1 MKNTAPVASPL
12 DRLLCQSLA
21 AVTRTQPHDNETL
34 AHLFAALTRI
44 ARFYRTTGEVVSQT
58 VIEPGAAIVEVDG
71 HGLLC
76 PRLLVQCTRRDTIPL
91 RPLTF
96 IYTPTRP
103 NRITLQIAYDNAMY
117 PAPDVIQW
125 TSLHEDWCI
134 SGHGIELDAETHASF
149 VSSALTRAKLFT
161 LTTMGLEPKT
171 N

>member
-1 MKNTAPVASPL
+1 MKNTVPVASPL

-58 VIEPGAAIVEVDG
+58 VIEPSAATVVVDG
-71 HGLLC
+71 HVVRC

-96 IYTPTRP
+96 IYTPNQP
-103 NRITLQIAYDNAMY
+103 NRIALQIAYDNAVY
-117 PAPDVIQW
+117 PALDVIQW
-125 TSLHEDWCI
+125 TSLHNDWCI
-134 SGHGIELDAETHASF
+134 SGHGIELDGETHASF
-149 VSSALTRAKLFT
+149 VRSALSRAKLFT
-161 LTTMGLEPKT
+161 PTSMSLEPT
-171 N
+171 